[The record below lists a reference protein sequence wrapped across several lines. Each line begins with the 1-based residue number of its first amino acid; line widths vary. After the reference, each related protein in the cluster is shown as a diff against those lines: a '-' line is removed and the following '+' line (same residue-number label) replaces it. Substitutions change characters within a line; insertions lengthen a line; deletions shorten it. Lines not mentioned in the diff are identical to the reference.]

1 VPLAVTQSDLTAWWA
16 PALAFAAGVVSFASP
31 CVFPLVPGYVSF
43 VTGERATEGE
53 ANRPLLP
60 ILLFI
65 AGFSVVFTLL
75 GAFSSALLP
84 SVRGVTGQRV
94 AGAIVLVFGVLMVAT
109 ALGRG
114 SVRLYAEHRP
124 FLQRVRPGPV
134 WAVPLG
140 MAFAAGWTPCIGPV
154 LGGILALASQGSTA
168 RGSLLLLC
176 YSAGLGLPFLVVGL
190 GIGRF
195 MGAVGWVRRHFAPI
209 TAISGAMLVLVG
221 VLLLSGQFTRL
232 FAPLARYAPGL

>member
-1 VPLAVTQSDLTAWWA
+1 
-16 PALAFAAGVVSFASP
+16 
-31 CVFPLVPGYVSF
+31 
-43 VTGERATEGE
+43 
-53 ANRPLLP
+53 
-60 ILLFI
+60 
-65 AGFSVVFTLL
+65 
-75 GAFSSALLP
+75 
-84 SVRGVTGQRV
+84 
-94 AGAIVLVFGVLMVAT
+94 
-109 ALGRG
+109 
-114 SVRLYAEHRP
+114 
-124 FLQRVRPGPV
+124 
-134 WAVPLG
+134 

-209 TAISGAMLVLVG
+209 TAISGAMLMLVG